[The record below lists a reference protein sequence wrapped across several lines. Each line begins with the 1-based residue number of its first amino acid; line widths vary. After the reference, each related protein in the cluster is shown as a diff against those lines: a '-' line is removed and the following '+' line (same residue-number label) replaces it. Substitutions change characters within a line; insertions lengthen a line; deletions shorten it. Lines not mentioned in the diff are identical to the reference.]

1 MGPFK
6 CEAGDEIISTDG
18 LPSTRLEPVTLRR
31 PVEIL
36 GNPNFGP
43 KDSDAMLK
51 VMRRGRILEFRVR
64 RLQRPT
70 GFRAA
75 VLERPHA
82 GVSHLRLY
90 SLDSAALSTPQLKQV
105 WSQIMQSRALIIDLR
120 NCVGGDSKVTNVMA
134 AWLLGAGKPLFRSV
148 PRPETE
154 EREVRDE
161 SSTGVPRFAGPVAV
175 ITNYNTESQAEIFAA
190 ICKEYRCARLF
201 GERTAGAFNGGT
213 MSVKLPGD
221 FALFA
226 VPFMRSVS
234 PGGADYEGRG
244 VIPDVPVEPTGRAG
258 DQPLAAALRL
268 VAKDLQRT
276 GPAY

>member
-1 MGPFK
+1 LVIKPLEEDHTPGTVKPFQV
-6 CEAGDEIISTDG
+6 S
-18 LPSTRLEPVTLRR
+18 LVEPV
-31 PVEIL
+31 
-36 GNPNFGP
+36 
-43 KDSDAMLK
+43 AC
-51 VMRRGRILEFRVR
+51 
-64 RLQRPT
+64 
-70 GFRAA
+70 
-75 VLERPHA
+75 
-82 GVSHLRLY
+82 
-90 SLDSAALSTPQLKQV
+90 SL
-105 WSQIMQSRALIIDLR
+105 
-120 NCVGGDSKVTNVMA
+120 
-134 AWLLGAGKPLFRSV
+134 
-148 PRPETE
+148 
-154 EREVRDE
+154 
-161 SSTGVPRFAGPVAV
+161 
-175 ITNYNTESQAEIFAA
+175 SQAEIFAA